1 MKLQCLSNHFKV
13 KRITEES
20 CLEVLQLCE
29 GNPMYY
35 QYCPPK
41 PTKISICEDLKK
53 LPPKKTLKDKFYI
66 GFYEEEKLVAVMDL
80 ILAYPNE
87 ETIFIGFFMVEKAF
101 QKKGIGSFII
111 KEVLSYLSQEYTF
124 VRLGYVQ
131 NNQQSE
137 SFWLKNH
144 FHPTGVVVKEEN
156 YSIVVLE
163 RKLEE

>member
-1 MKLQCLSNHFKV
+1 MNLQCLSKHFKV

-20 CLEVLQLCE
+20 CLEVLRLCE

-35 QYCPPK
+35 KYCPPK

-53 LPPKKTLKDKFYI
+53 LPPKKTLKDKYFI

-87 ETIFIGFFMVEKAF
+87 KTIFIGFFMVEKSF
-101 QKKGIGSFII
+101 QKKGIGSLII
-111 KEVLSYLSQEYTF
+111 QEVLNSLCQEYTY

-131 NNQQSE
+131 NNQQSK

-144 FHPTGVVVKEEN
+144 FHPTGVLV
-156 YSIVVLE
+156 
-163 RKLEE
+163 

>member
-13 KRITEES
+13 KKITEES
-20 CLEVLQLCE
+20 CLEVLELCE

-66 GFYEEEKLVAVMDL
+66 GFYEEDKLIAVMDL

-87 ETIFIGFFMVEKAF
+87 ETIFIGFFMVEKSF
-101 QKKGIGSFII
+101 QKKGIGSLII
-111 KEVLSYLSQEYTF
+111 QEVLSYLSQEYTF

-144 FHPTGVVVKEEN
+144 FHPTGVVVKEED